1 MWYNTHMKEKNK
13 YTMSVVREGLTQ
25 YKFEGHGYTLSVA
38 THEHAYA
45 DSHKGTVEIAV
56 LDEHGK
62 FCDLSAYDQVE
73 GYQPM
78 SRVEEFIRVLEYKD
92 SPWACHK
99 FFWHYFEP
107 VQA

>member
-1 MWYNTHMKEKNK
+1 MKEKNK
-13 YTMSVVREGLTQ
+13 YTMTTPREGLTQ

-45 DSHKGTVEIAV
+45 DSHKGTVEIAI

-78 SRVEEFIRVLEYKD
+78 SKVEDFINVLETRQD
-92 SPWACHK
+92 AWACHR
-99 FFWHYFEP
+99 FFHHYFEP

>member
-1 MWYNTHMKEKNK
+1 MKEKNT
-13 YTMSVVREGLTQ
+13 YTMKVVREGLTQ
-25 YKFEGHGYTLSVA
+25 YKFSGHGYTLSVGSNED
-38 THEHAYA
+38 THYCSNHQ
-45 DSHKGTVEIAV
+45 GTVEIAI

-62 FCDLSAYDQVE
+62 LINLSAYDQVE

-78 SRVEEFIRVLEYKD
+78 SKVEDFIHVLETRQD
-92 SPWACHK
+92 PWACHR

>member
-13 YTMSVVREGLTQ
+13 YTMTTPREGLTQ
-25 YKFEGHGYTLSVA
+25 YKFEGHGYTLSVG
-38 THEHAYA
+38 TGDMHYA
-45 DSHKGTVEIAV
+45 DSYEGTCEIAV
-56 LDEHGK
+56 LNEHGELIN
-62 FCDLSAYDQVE
+62 LSAYDQVE

-99 FFWHYFEP
+99 FFHHYFEP